1 MFCRNIIFSQ
11 PDVQIQLQQWVSN
24 MKELR
29 VQSPWSHLP
38 IEQNIYDNSV
48 VKGQYSV
55 PGDNDKGLQISE
67 GKKV

>member
-1 MFCRNIIFSQ
+1 
-11 PDVQIQLQQWVSN
+11 

-29 VQSPWSHLP
+29 VQSPWAHLP